1 MVIYLLV
8 TKFLTVSEEQ
18 NFLLDSIVDL
28 LLTQK
33 LTNLK
38 VLQLQSDYFH
48 DKVIICS
55 SNSVIQM
62 NYGNYKIIQIHGVSG
77 FCFKKKLLNTKQFEN
92 FFLNLPIKL
101 LFIDDDMLSYFLYI
115 NKIKIYKTLKKINR
129 NYLSQSDGLIYQS
142 GELNRGKLRKYATYY
157 TYQKYK
163 KKFPFNSLI

>member
-8 TKFLTVSEEQ
+8 TQFLTLSEEQ

-55 SNSVIQM
+55 SNSLIQM
-62 NYGNYKIIQIHGVSG
+62 NSVIKKIKKDLKISEFIYEGENSNWLLVSLKGILIQIFTEESREYY
-77 FCFKKKLLNTKQFEN
+77 NIED
-92 FFLNLPIKL
+92 I
-101 LFIDDDMLSYFLYI
+101 YFDSETLYH
-115 NKIKIYKTLKKINR
+115 Y
-129 NYLSQSDGLIYQS
+129 G
-142 GELNRGKLRKYATYY
+142 
-157 TYQKYK
+157 
-163 KKFPFNSLI
+163 

>member
-48 DKVIICS
+48 EKVIICS

-62 NYGNYKIIQIHGVSG
+62 NSVIKKIKKDLKINEFIYEGENSNWLLISLKGILIQIFTEESREYY
-77 FCFKKKLLNTKQFEN
+77 NIED
-92 FFLNLPIKL
+92 I
-101 LFIDDDMLSYFLYI
+101 YFDSETLYH
-115 NKIKIYKTLKKINR
+115 Y
-129 NYLSQSDGLIYQS
+129 G
-142 GELNRGKLRKYATYY
+142 
-157 TYQKYK
+157 
-163 KKFPFNSLI
+163 

>member
-62 NYGNYKIIQIHGVSG
+62 NSVIKKIKKDLKINEFIYEGENSNWLLISLKGILIQIFTEESREYYNIEDIY
-77 FCFKKKLLNTKQFEN
+77 FDSETLYQF
-92 FFLNLPIKL
+92 
-101 LFIDDDMLSYFLYI
+101 
-115 NKIKIYKTLKKINR
+115 
-129 NYLSQSDGLIYQS
+129 G
-142 GELNRGKLRKYATYY
+142 
-157 TYQKYK
+157 
-163 KKFPFNSLI
+163 

>member
-62 NYGNYKIIQIHGVSG
+62 NSVIKKIKKDLKISEFIYEGENSNWLLISVKGLLIQIFTEESREYY
-77 FCFKKKLLNTKQFEN
+77 NIED
-92 FFLNLPIKL
+92 I
-101 LFIDDDMLSYFLYI
+101 YFDSET
-115 NKIKIYKTLKKINR
+115 IYH
-129 NYLSQSDGLIYQS
+129 YG
-142 GELNRGKLRKYATYY
+142 
-157 TYQKYK
+157 
-163 KKFPFNSLI
+163 

>member
-62 NYGNYKIIQIHGVSG
+62 NSVIKKIKKDLKISEFIYEGENSNWLLISLKGLLIQIFTEESREYY
-77 FCFKKKLLNTKQFEN
+77 NIED
-92 FFLNLPIKL
+92 I
-101 LFIDDDMLSYFLYI
+101 YFDSETLYH
-115 NKIKIYKTLKKINR
+115 Y
-129 NYLSQSDGLIYQS
+129 G
-142 GELNRGKLRKYATYY
+142 
-157 TYQKYK
+157 
-163 KKFPFNSLI
+163 

>member
-62 NYGNYKIIQIHGVSG
+62 NSVI
-77 FCFKKKLLNTKQFEN
+77 KK
-92 FFLNLPIKL
+92 
-101 LFIDDDMLSYFLYI
+101 
-115 NKIKIYKTLKKINR
+115 
-129 NYLSQSDGLIYQS
+129 
-142 GELNRGKLRKYATYY
+142 
-157 TYQKYK
+157 
-163 KKFPFNSLI
+163 

>member
-62 NYGNYKIIQIHGVSG
+62 NSVIKKIKKDLKISDFIYEGENSNWLLISLKGLLIQIFTEESREYY
-77 FCFKKKLLNTKQFEN
+77 NIED
-92 FFLNLPIKL
+92 I
-101 LFIDDDMLSYFLYI
+101 YFDSETLYH
-115 NKIKIYKTLKKINR
+115 Y
-129 NYLSQSDGLIYQS
+129 G
-142 GELNRGKLRKYATYY
+142 
-157 TYQKYK
+157 
-163 KKFPFNSLI
+163 

>member
-1 MVIYLLV
+1 MVLYLLV

-62 NYGNYKIIQIHGVSG
+62 NSVIKKIKKDLKISEFIYEGENSNWLLISLKGLLIQIFTEESREYY
-77 FCFKKKLLNTKQFEN
+77 NIED
-92 FFLNLPIKL
+92 I
-101 LFIDDDMLSYFLYI
+101 YFDSETLYH
-115 NKIKIYKTLKKINR
+115 Y
-129 NYLSQSDGLIYQS
+129 G
-142 GELNRGKLRKYATYY
+142 
-157 TYQKYK
+157 
-163 KKFPFNSLI
+163 

>member
-38 VLQLQSDYFH
+38 GLQLQSDYFH

-62 NYGNYKIIQIHGVSG
+62 NSVIKKIKKDLKISEFIYEGENSNWLLISLKGLLIQIFTEESREYY
-77 FCFKKKLLNTKQFEN
+77 NIED
-92 FFLNLPIKL
+92 I
-101 LFIDDDMLSYFLYI
+101 YFDSET
-115 NKIKIYKTLKKINR
+115 IYH
-129 NYLSQSDGLIYQS
+129 YG
-142 GELNRGKLRKYATYY
+142 
-157 TYQKYK
+157 
-163 KKFPFNSLI
+163 

>member
-8 TKFLTVSEEQ
+8 TQFLTLSEEQ

-55 SNSVIQM
+55 SNSLIQM
-62 NYGNYKIIQIHGVSG
+62 NSVI
-77 FCFKKKLLNTKQFEN
+77 KK
-92 FFLNLPIKL
+92 
-101 LFIDDDMLSYFLYI
+101 
-115 NKIKIYKTLKKINR
+115 
-129 NYLSQSDGLIYQS
+129 
-142 GELNRGKLRKYATYY
+142 
-157 TYQKYK
+157 
-163 KKFPFNSLI
+163 